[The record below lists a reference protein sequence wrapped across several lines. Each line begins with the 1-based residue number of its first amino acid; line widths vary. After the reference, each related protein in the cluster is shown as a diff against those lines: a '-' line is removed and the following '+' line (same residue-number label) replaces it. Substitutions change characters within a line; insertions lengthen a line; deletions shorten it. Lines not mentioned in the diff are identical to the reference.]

1 MMKYAINPSKKQ
13 IKAYLEGTE
22 YDALNTINKVMRSMT
37 NKFGYYSD
45 KAIMAKQYSGT
56 VTLRDG
62 DEWDEE
68 KGKELAKAKCLKNY
82 RRAFNKRMQMFAD
95 DFGVIDLSLPL
106 YLINEKGVH

>member
-22 YDALNTINKVMRSMT
+22 YDALNAINKVMRSMT
-37 NKFGYYSD
+37 NKWGYYSD
-45 KAIMAKQYSGT
+45 KVIMAKQYSGT

-82 RRAFNKRMQMFAD
+82 RKAFNKRMKTFYN
-95 DFGVIDLSLPL
+95 DFGEFDLCRF
-106 YLINEKGVH
+106 V

>member
-22 YDALNTINKVMRSMT
+22 YDALNAINKLMRSTT
-37 NKFGYYSD
+37 NDFGYYSD

-62 DEWDEE
+62 DEWDEA

-82 RRAFNKRMQMFAD
+82 RKAFDKRMKMFAD
-95 DFGVIDLSLPL
+95 EFGKIDLCR
-106 YLINEKGVH
+106 IV